1 MEENTYGNLSLKEW
15 ADEDKPREKL
25 LLKGKQTLTDA
36 ELLAILLRSGSRNES
51 VVELSKKLLQKVGN
65 DLNELG
71 KLTVKDILS
80 FRFKGMGETKAIT
93 LVASLELGRRRQSA
107 AIKERTRIASSRDI
121 FELMSPHLSDLLHEE
136 FWIILLNRANKV
148 LSKEQLSTGG
158 ITGTVADARRIF
170 NIAIK
175 SNAVSIILC
184 HNHPSGNTSPS
195 HDDISLT
202 KKLREAGVL
211 LDIAVLDHLI
221 VADRK
226 YYSFAD
232 EGMLH

>member
-1 MEENTYGNLSLKEW
+1 MEEITSVNLSLKEW

-25 LLKGKQTLTDA
+25 LLKGKQALTDA

-51 VVELSKKLLQKVGN
+51 VVELSKKLLLKVGN

-71 KLTVKDILS
+71 KLSVKDILS
-80 FRFKGMGETKAIT
+80 FGFKGIGETKAVT

-107 AIKERTRIASSRDI
+107 EIKERTKISSSKDT
-121 FELMSPHLSDLLHEE
+121 FELMSPCLSDLIHEE

-148 LSKEQLSTGG
+148 MSKEQLSTGG
-158 ITGTVADARRIF
+158 ITGTVVDARRVF
-170 NIAIK
+170 NLAIQ

-195 HDDISLT
+195 VQDISLT
-202 KKLREAGVL
+202 KKLKEAGTL
-211 LDIAVLDHLI
+211 LEIAVLDHLI
-221 VADRK
+221 IADKR

-232 EGMLH
+232 EGML